1 MIKVTTRRK
10 EGEPMSSKQSPSQES
25 VAEIEEILKEFP
37 AIILE
42 ITGVDI
48 SKALLDCDDSAA

>member
-1 MIKVTTRRK
+1 
-10 EGEPMSSKQSPSQES
+10 MSNNQSPSQDCIT
-25 VAEIEEILKEFP
+25 EIEEILKEFP

-48 SKALLDCDDSAA
+48 NKALLDCDDSAA